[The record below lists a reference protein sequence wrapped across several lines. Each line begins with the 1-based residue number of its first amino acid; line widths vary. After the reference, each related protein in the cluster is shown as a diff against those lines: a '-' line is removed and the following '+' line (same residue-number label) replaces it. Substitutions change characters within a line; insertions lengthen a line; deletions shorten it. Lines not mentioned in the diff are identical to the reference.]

1 MKSAFRLVCS
11 QGASF
16 LTKEERSEL
25 ARESVAAAERIKAKD
40 DCYIF
45 NGDQDLKIVVRIT
58 KREVWIMTTS
68 EANAGGLPSPLD
80 N

>member
-1 MKSAFRLVCS
+1 MKSPFRLVCS

-25 ARESVAAAERIKAKD
+25 AREAVTAAERIKAKD

-45 NGDQDLKIVVRIT
+45 NGDDDLKIVVRMT

-68 EANAGGLPSPLD
+68 EANAGGLPAPTD